1 MTEHIDSIRTYT
13 LVLLAL
19 LALTAVTTLVAFV
32 DLGAFSVV
40 VALAIAVCKMLLVAL
55 FFMHVRHST
64 KLTKL
69 VVLGGLLWLAILL
82 MLTLSDFTTRDG
94 RSLLHVT
101 GVRIGAA
108 GDCGTRTLACSVPT
122 PGDGWF
128 PASKTCPHEC
138 GHGRLRACA
147 TTDQMDTRWKLT
159 DRKAVGLELEAFRR
173 FTFSF
178 VKKEIEL
185 ARQGVGIHLL
195 VPPRLFAHAKPL
207 DNVPIFFRRQA
218 IDSGLDLLNSAHAW
232 SLSPSRGAIVHAHA
246 DADRFH
252 HAGMDRRAGTVGRWG
267 RA

>member
-82 MLTLSDFTTRDG
+82 MLTLSDFTTRAGSACRDG

-122 PGDGWF
+122 PGTDGSR
-128 PASKTCPHEC
+128 PAKRVRMS
-138 GHGRLRACA
+138 A
-147 TTDQMDTRWKLT
+147 DT
-159 DRKAVGLELEAFRR
+159 
-173 FTFSF
+173 
-178 VKKEIEL
+178 
-185 ARQGVGIHLL
+185 
-195 VPPRLFAHAKPL
+195 
-207 DNVPIFFRRQA
+207 
-218 IDSGLDLLNSAHAW
+218 
-232 SLSPSRGAIVHAHA
+232 A
-246 DADRFH
+246 D
-252 HAGMDRRAGTVGRWG
+252 
-267 RA
+267 